1 MCANCVQMLSLHT
14 ERNRSNIALMFNY
27 SNNGVTVSSF
37 FDNRRATKDNLYPIK
52 IRVTYQRVRKYYSTG
67 KYMTIEDWERLP
79 DTKSKKM
86 LSIRSDIQNTFDIV
100 KDTVQG
106 LLHEDGFSFDTLNSR
121 LSRTTSDTLNSG
133 FKVKIQVLL
142 DNEQVGTHLF
152 YQDALKSVEYFAGE
166 NIPFTA
172 VTVDWLKRY
181 EKYLLNA
188 GRAYTT
194 IGMYCRAIRCI
205 INEAKRGGIIKESQ
219 YPFGYGKYEI
229 PTGQGRKLALSLQ
242 QIKAII
248 TYSDGT
254 EATEKYRDMW
264 FFSYLCNGI
273 NFADMLTLKY
283 SNIRN
288 GEISFLRAKTART
301 SKVKKEVCAILTPEM
316 EAIIKK
322 WGNKSRKP
330 DDYIFG
336 YLTGNETPFEE
347 KDVVKAV
354 TKLCNK
360 RLKKIGAALGIDG
373 LSTYSARH
381 SYATVLKR
389 SGANIAYISES
400 LGHNDLKT
408 TENYLASFEKE
419 EREKNARLL
428 TNFGE

>member
-1 MCANCVQMLSLHT
+1 MQEYSLHT
-14 ERNRSNIALMFNY
+14 VENRPNIALMFSY
-27 SNNGVTVSSF
+27 SNAGVTVSSF
-37 FDNRRATKDNLYPIK
+37 FDNRRATKDDLYPIK
-52 IRVTYQRVRKYYSTG
+52 IRVTYQRIRKYYSTG
-67 KYMTIEDWERLP
+67 KYLTTDEWNRLP
-79 DTKSKKM
+79 DAKSMKM
-86 LSIRSDIQNTFDIV
+86 ASTRLDIQNTFGIV
-100 KDTVQG
+100 KDAVQT
-106 LLHEDGFSFDTLNSR
+106 LLHEGSFSFDALNSR
-121 LSRTTSDTLNSG
+121 LSKPTTDTLNSG
-133 FKVKIQVLL
+133 FKAKIAVLL
-142 DNEQVGTHLF
+142 ENEQVGTHLF

-166 NIPFTA
+166 NIPYIA

-181 EKYLLNA
+181 EKYLLSA

-205 INEAKRGGIIKESQ
+205 INEAKKVGVIKENQ
-219 YPFGYGKYEI
+219 YPFGNGKYEI
-229 PTGQGRKLALSLQ
+229 PTGQGRKLALTLE
-242 QIKAII
+242 QIKSVV

-254 EATEKYRDMW
+254 EATEKYRDLW

-283 SNIRN
+283 SNINN
-288 GEISFLRAKTART
+288 GEICFLRAKTART
-301 SKVKKEVCAILTPEM
+301 AKVKKEVCAVLTPEM
-316 EAIIKK
+316 DAIIKK
-322 WGNKSRKP
+322 WGNKSGKQ

-336 YLTGNETPFEE
+336 YLTGKETAFEE

-360 RLKKIGAALGIDG
+360 RLKKIATALGIEG
-373 LSTYSARH
+373 LSTYTARH

-408 TENYLASFEKE
+408 TENYLASFERE

-428 TNFGE
+428 TKFE